1 MQPRRIARE
10 LALLS
15 ASQLSANLK
24 TLDNQELQSLIL
36 SAVRTLA
43 AEVREKM
50 EVAVSELERASDRL
64 LSSETRSADIQ
75 SARVMTQESIDLT
88 QAAINRLGFS
98 LDLPEFIQLSNQ
110 KDVRDYALTLLTQLK
125 QNQNEIDQ
133 LISDSMVDW
142 QLNRLIRLDQDI
154 LRIAVAEILYLG
166 TPDRVAINEAIEL
179 AKRYGDD
186 DSHKFINGVLR
197 RVTNVIAK
205 QAIAKAP
212 SHSDSSVP

>member
-15 ASQLSANLK
+15 ASQLSTSLK
-24 TLDNQELQSLIL
+24 SVDNQELQVLML
-36 SAVRTLA
+36 GAVRTLTT
-43 AEVREKM
+43 EVREKI
-50 EVAVSELERASDRL
+50 EVAGSELERASDRL

-88 QAAINRLGFS
+88 QVAINRLGYA
-98 LDLPEFIQLSNQ
+98 LELPEFIQLSNQ
-110 KDVRDYALTLLTQLK
+110 QDVRDYALTLLKQLK
-125 QNQNEIDQ
+125 QNQGEIDQ
-133 LISDSMVDW
+133 LISEAMVDW
-142 QLNRLIRLDQDI
+142 QLQRLVRLDKDI
-154 LRIAVAEILYLG
+154 LRIAVAEILYMG
-166 TPDRVAINEAIEL
+166 IPDRVAINEALEL
-179 AKRYGDD
+179 SKRYGDD

-212 SHSDSSVP
+212 LHNDPLN

>member
-1 MQPRRIARE
+1 MQARRIARE

-24 TLDNQELQSLIL
+24 TLDDQELQTLVL
-36 SAVRTLA
+36 SAVRTLT
-43 AEVREKM
+43 AEVRERM

-88 QAAINRLGFS
+88 QTAINRIGFA
-98 LDLPEFIQLSNQ
+98 LELPEFIQLSNQ
-110 KDVRDYALTLLTQLK
+110 KDVRDYSLRLLKQLK
-125 QNQNEIDQ
+125 QNQAEIDQ
-133 LISDSMVDW
+133 LISESMVDW
-142 QLNRLIRLDQDI
+142 QLQRLVRLDQDI

-179 AKRYGDD
+179 SKRYGDD

-205 QAIAKAP
+205 RAIAQAS
-212 SHSDSSVP
+212 SHSDP